1 MAEQP
6 DIIYSDT
13 PSVVNL
19 SFGKNVFSFYDQ
31 NETGL
36 RAGIEVWDN
45 TLTNKIGTFQAPPNS
60 LGYYYFDLQNLLKNY
75 TTPNYGAEA
84 YTNDLFTANNE
95 SYEFKVKYG
104 WVADSG
110 VFQYQGTYPGT
121 GTTDNCLVFGGRKRY
136 DDLSWNNK
144 TDYIS
149 EVAGIIGCPI
159 VSRKQQA
166 LTDWTITKN
175 ISDLTGGVPSWVSSL
190 TDTYVYNLEKRYDD
204 ELIFSFITNYEE
216 NVTYPAPTG
225 CDGIKG
231 IRLSFFNGDTQL
243 NNIWIQN
250 VEATG
255 GGPGVNITSDR
266 DWVYPYNAISVPTGP
281 RNYLNEYLAGLTH
294 YYVATYT
301 YKGTGSCTAQGT
313 YYSNT
318 PTSYVYRVDIVN
330 DKCNDFAPVQ
340 VSWLNS
346 LGFRDYFYFSKRT
359 DESISIRRNDYEKVE
374 GSWGDSSF
382 VVNSYDRG
390 ATTFSQ
396 DLTVNRT
403 INTRYLSDAE
413 AQYLKNLYLSPDV
426 RVRYDDT
433 SEWIPITITD
443 NVWTERT
450 FRKDKLFQNTLRYT
464 EAHKINSQRG

>member
-13 PSVVNL
+13 PSVINL

-36 RAGIEVWDN
+36 KAGIEVWDN
-45 TLTNKIGTFQAPPNS
+45 TLTNKIGTFQSPPNS

-84 YTNDLFTANNE
+84 YSSDLFTANNE

-104 WVADSG
+104 WVSDAG
-110 VFQYQGTYPGT
+110 VFQYQGTYPDT

-136 DDLSWNNK
+136 DDLRWTNQTN
-144 TDYIS
+144 YIAD
-149 EVAGIIGCPI
+149 VNGIIGCPI
-159 VSRKQQA
+159 VSRRQQA

-175 ISDLTGGVPSWVSSL
+175 VSDLTGGVPAWL
-190 TDTYVYNLEKRYDD
+190 TDTYVYNLQKRYDD
-204 ELIFSFITNYEE
+204 ELIFSFITKFTE
-216 NVTYPAPTG
+216 NPSFPAPAG
-225 CDGIKG
+225 CDGIKS
-231 IRLSFFNGDTQL
+231 IRITFFNDDTQIDDL
-243 NNIWIQN
+243 WIQN
-250 VEATG
+250 VEANG
-255 GGPGVNITSDR
+255 GGPGTTITTDR
-266 DWVYPYNAISVPTGP
+266 EWIYPYNAISVPTGP
-281 RNYLNEYLAGLTH
+281 RNYLTEYLAGLTH

-301 YKGTGSCTAQGT
+301 YKGGGTCSSQGT
-313 YYSNT
+313 YYSNK

-374 GSWGDSSF
+374 GSWSDSKF
-382 VVNSYDRG
+382 IVNSYDRG
-390 ATTFSQ
+390 NTTFSQ

-413 AQYLKNLYLSPDV
+413 AQYLKNLYISPDV
-426 RVRYDDT
+426 RVRYDG
-433 SEWIPITITD
+433 SNEWIPITITD